1 MIKLRHW
8 HSMPAA
14 TVREALPRFT
24 WQKVDTT
31 PPSAGTAA
39 LMLWIALRFMAEKV
53 LDEFNTHYWV
63 SSASYDAL
71 GEATGLSRSLIAH
84 GLKRLEGLQ
93 LITPEGTSQKRRYK
107 LRWEKAGWFK
117 LPCQAIV
124 SDGVIKPFKTFT
136 LRSKHELHA
145 LKLYLY
151 LAAVR
156 DNNTAFSSAA
166 YETIFK
172 NTGIP
177 ERDIPRAINVL
188 NACGLMARVHRETD
202 GDTNVYGPNKYYLA
216 GYRGLFIGPESTAA
230 LGAEQPS
237 GRSVAEL
244 LG

>member
-24 WQKVDTT
+24 WQKVDDT

-53 LDEFNTHYWV
+53 LDEFNAHYWV

-71 GEATGLSRSLIAH
+71 GEATGLSRSLIAQ
-84 GLKRLEGLQ
+84 GLKRLQKLE
-93 LITPEGTSQKRRYK
+93 LITPEGTTQKRRYK

-117 LPCQAIV
+117 LPCQGIV
-124 SDGVIKPFKTFT
+124 TDGVIKPFKTFT

-156 DNNTAFSSAA
+156 DNSTAYSSAA

-202 GDTNVYGPNKYYLA
+202 GDANVYGPNKYYLT
-216 GYRGLFIGPESTAA
+216 GYRGMFIGPDSAPGATPAA
-230 LGAEQPS
+230 ATEKSLE
-237 GRSVAEL
+237 EL
-244 LG
+244 LR